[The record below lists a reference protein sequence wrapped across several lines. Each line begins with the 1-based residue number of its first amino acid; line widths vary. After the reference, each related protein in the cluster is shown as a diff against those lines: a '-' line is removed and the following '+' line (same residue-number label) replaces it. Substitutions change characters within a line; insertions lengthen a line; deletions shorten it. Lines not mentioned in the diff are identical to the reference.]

1 MSGPSTA
8 FRPIEESSA
17 SKLEE
22 LMENCRGMEL
32 SYNFEPCILPTI
44 SGIELLMLTLVES
57 FGPCCGLQR
66 NC

>member
-1 MSGPSTA
+1 MSDPSTA

-32 SYNFEPCILPTI
+32 SYNFEAMH
-44 SGIELLMLTLVES
+44 SAYNFWYRAAYAD
-57 FGPCCGLQR
+57 FG
-66 NC
+66 

>member
-1 MSGPSTA
+1 MSDPSTA

-57 FGPCCGLQR
+57 F
-66 NC
+66 